1 MINLIS
7 FKDLSDNRG
16 GLVSYEES
24 RNIPFPIKRIYCIY
38 DVRRDVSRGYHSHKE
53 LEQVAV
59 CIQGSC
65 TMLLDNGEQ
74 KESVVLSSPY
84 VGLYIGKNIWRV
96 MKNFSEDCVLLV
108 LASKLYDESDYIRT
122 YDKFLN
128 ELEVSQNEER

>member
-7 FKDLSDNRG
+7 FKDLSDERG
-16 GLVSYEES
+16 GLVSYEEN

-38 DVRRDVSRGYHSHKE
+38 DVGSDITRGSHSHKE

-59 CIQGSC
+59 CIKGSC
-65 TMLLDNGEQ
+65 TMLLDNGEK
-74 KESVVLSSPY
+74 KESVILSSPH

-108 LASKLYDESDYIRT
+108 LASEPYDESDYIRT

-128 ELEVSQNEER
+128 ELEGSQNEER

>member
-7 FKDLSDNRG
+7 FEDLSDNRG

-24 RNIPFPIKRIYCIY
+24 RNIPFPIKRVYCIY
-38 DVRRDVSRGYHSHKE
+38 NVGSDVARGFHAHKE

-65 TMLLDNGEQ
+65 TVMLDNGTE
-74 KESVVLSSPY
+74 KESIILSSPY
-84 VGLYIGKNIWRV
+84 IGLYIGSNIWRV
-96 MKNFSEDCVLLV
+96 MKNFSKDCVLVV

-128 ELEVSQNEER
+128 KLEVKVI